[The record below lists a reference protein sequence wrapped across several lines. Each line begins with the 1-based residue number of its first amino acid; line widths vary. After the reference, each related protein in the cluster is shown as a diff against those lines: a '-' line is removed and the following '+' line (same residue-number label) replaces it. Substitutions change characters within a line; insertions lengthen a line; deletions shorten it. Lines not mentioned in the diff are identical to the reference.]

1 VGQWSLNWT
10 TGGMGSNPFNLQLLG
25 AGITRV
31 SPYSPWILVVSLP
44 IGALCVVAKY
54 HRGRWRVPLGQ
65 APHEPIAETPVF
77 RGGGAVSRSPP
88 PRQAR
93 ACHLHPSAA
102 AAGAGMTTLMIDGR
116 EHTLRDLWVPEMSLS
131 SARAGRQAATYVL
144 AVDRDTV
151 LSSLSAAYDQYVR
164 EMKEDDE
171 LTGDPDALGRAD
183 YPPLGV
189 VLDEPELLS
198 DVVGGYGL
206 SAELFAAVLP
216 AASGPMLGTWAIDTV
231 DAVHLDGE
239 CVGLQGTCY
248 AF

>member
-1 VGQWSLNWT
+1 MN
-10 TGGMGSNPFNLQLLG
+10 
-25 AGITRV
+25 
-31 SPYSPWILVVSLP
+31 
-44 IGALCVVAKY
+44 
-54 HRGRWRVPLGQ
+54 
-65 APHEPIAETPVF
+65 
-77 RGGGAVSRSPP
+77 
-88 PRQAR
+88 
-93 ACHLHPSAA
+93 
-102 AAGAGMTTLMIDGR
+102 TLMIDGR
-116 EHTLRDLWVPEMSLS
+116 ERPLRDLWVPEMSLS

-151 LSSLSAAYDQYVR
+151 LSSLAAAYDQYVR

-216 AASGPMLGTWAIDTV
+216 GASGPMLGTWAIDTV
-231 DAVHLDGE
+231 DAVHFDGE
-239 CVGLQGTCY
+239 RVVLQGTCY